1 MDVEV
6 LKPVIASQR
15 NAKKETKK
23 SKKPLMEKMRRA
35 RINDSL
41 NELKSLVL
49 EAMKKDVSRYSKME
63 KADILEMTVKYL
75 RSLNAE
81 RPLHLK
87 QHQDDAVAIAKYRAG
102 FNECAAKVSQFLM
115 TADNI
120 TVPVRTQ
127 LLSHLATTC
136 QKQKE
141 PHQLPNEQP
150 ASRQQT
156 HIPLSMPSSFPAI
169 SPAVGGNPAF
179 TDGSMATKFPSPPSS
194 PLRSHQERKL
204 LPFSPAISPSMSP
217 FVLSNGIP
225 ALILPNDTAVQLLP
239 LTLPNSSSAFDTS
252 LWRPW

>member
-1 MDVEV
+1 M
-6 LKPVIASQR
+6 
-15 NAKKETKK
+15 
-23 SKKPLMEKMRRA
+23 
-35 RINDSL
+35 
-41 NELKSLVL
+41 
-49 EAMKKDVSRYSKME
+49 
-63 KADILEMTVKYL
+63 YL
-75 RSLNAE
+75 FL
-81 RPLHLK
+81 
-87 QHQDDAVAIAKYRAG
+87 QFTDDAIAIAKYRAG

-127 LLSHLATTC
+127 LLSHLASTC

-141 PHQLPNEQP
+141 PHQLPNDLP
-150 ASRQQT
+150 VSRHQQT
-156 HIPLSMPSSFPAI
+156 HLPLSMSSNFPAI

-179 TDGSMATKFPSPPSS
+179 TDGSVATKFPSPPSS
-194 PLRSHQERKL
+194 PLHNHHDRKL
-204 LPFSPAISPSMSP
+204 LPFSPAMSPSMSP